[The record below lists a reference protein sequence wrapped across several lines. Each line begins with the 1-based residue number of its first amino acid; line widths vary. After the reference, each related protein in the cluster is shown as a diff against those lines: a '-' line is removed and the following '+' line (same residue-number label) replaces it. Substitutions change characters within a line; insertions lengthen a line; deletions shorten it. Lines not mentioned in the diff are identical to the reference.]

1 MGRKRLSQLAAQS
14 GFELGCAASAQ
25 PWSGWAVPIF
35 SISFSSR
42 SLRQP
47 REWCFARLFIPRLQ
61 LSVLKCI
68 HGLFPSMPGVYNLWG
83 REANRCLRDSR
94 FGKSWK
100 SWSHKTQDP
109 MQAQSR
115 GRQVPR
121 PVPAHLQ
128 AVPPANHRSPGPTPG
143 SARGID
149 APGQSPFLS
158 SVSAAQAARCHRPPQ
173 SLGGNEGS
181 SRGRGAGSRPQT
193 RGFST
198 ERAR

>member
-1 MGRKRLSQLAAQS
+1 
-14 GFELGCAASAQ
+14 
-25 PWSGWAVPIF
+25 
-35 SISFSSR
+35 
-42 SLRQP
+42 
-47 REWCFARLFIPRLQ
+47 
-61 LSVLKCI
+61 
-68 HGLFPSMPGVYNLWG
+68 MPGVCNLWG

-198 ERAR
+198 ERARRGGWAGAAGPEGALTAERGGDHPRAPQVRPSPAGRVGQDPPIGSTK